1 MEYKNCTIEDFSNLT
16 ASNAA
21 APGGGSVS
29 AMSSSFGAALVI
41 MAARLTEN
49 KKGYEEVQSEMKDA
63 IAKAEPL
70 RQELLEDIEKDS
82 RSFDLYMQ
90 ALKLPKK
97 TEEEKRE
104 RRNAMQEALK
114 KACEVPLSVA
124 RKSIEVLELA
134 KIVCEKA
141 NRNAAS
147 DALVAALSARSG
159 CLGAVQN
166 VLINSKGVKDENF
179 SNKMSETCES
189 IAKKAVEIERECH
202 RLANI

>member
-1 MEYKNCTIEDFSNLT
+1 MEYKHYTLEDFSDIT

-21 APGGGSVS
+21 APGGGSIS
-29 AMSSSFGAALVI
+29 AMSSSFGAALVS

-49 KKGYEEVQSEMKDA
+49 KKGYEEVQEEMKEV
-63 IAKAEPL
+63 IKLSEPL
-70 RQELLEDIEKDS
+70 RLELLDDIEKDS

-90 ALKLPKK
+90 ALKLPKS
-97 TEEEKRE
+97 TEEEKQE

-124 RKSIEVLELA
+124 QKSIKVLELA

-147 DALVAALSARSG
+147 DALSGAFAARSG
-159 CLGAVQN
+159 CMGAVQN
-166 VLINSKGVKDENF
+166 VLINSKGVKDEAF
-179 SNKMSETCES
+179 VQDMQDKCSL
-189 IAKKAVEIERECH
+189 IVDKAHKIEEECM